1 MRWKSEP
8 KSKVGDERVITSFL
22 ILPVKI
28 GNETRWLEKVKIR
41 QVLKASY
48 TFESGLPHLKEY
60 WDDIEFI
67 DEK

>member
-1 MRWKSEP
+1 MRWKNKP

-28 GNETRWLEKVKIR
+28 GNETRWLEKAKIR
-41 QVLKASY
+41 QVLKGKY
-48 TFESGLPHLKEY
+48 TFEGGLPHLKEY

-67 DEK
+67 DE

>member
-8 KSKVGDERVITSFL
+8 ESNVGDERVISSFL

-48 TFESGLPHLKEY
+48 TFEGGFVHLKKY
-60 WDDIEFI
+60 WDDVEFI
-67 DEK
+67 DK

>member
-8 KSKVGDERVITSFL
+8 ESNVGDERVISSFL

-48 TFESGLPHLKEY
+48 TFEDGLPHLKKY
-60 WDDIEFI
+60 WDDVEFI
-67 DEK
+67 DK